1 MTKGVFIVGIGNFK
15 EKVTARCP
23 KNKTFILIMAAIIA
37 VIVIILIMNFAK
49 GDETL
54 EFRVLSDS
62 EVPQDI
68 TSQVIPQYRDL
79 ERALACIVD
88 DKVYVLVTRGEKPTS
103 GYEICIESMTIEEDD
118 GRCNL
123 VVFAGFKDPEPGGAL
138 TQVLTYPLQV
148 AETELEKLPDSIE
161 LRVKY

>member
-1 MTKGVFIVGIGNFK
+1 VGIGNIK
-15 EKVTARCP
+15 EKMTAKCP
-23 KNKTFILIMAAIIA
+23 KNKTFMAILIIVLV
-37 VIVIILIMNFAK
+37 VIGIILILNFAK
-49 GDETL
+49 

-103 GYEICIESMTIEEDD
+103 GYEIAIESMTLEEED
-118 GRCNL
+118 GRNNL

-148 AETELEKLPDSIE
+148 AETPLEKLPDSIE

>member
-1 MTKGVFIVGIGNFK
+1 MGIGNIK
-15 EKVTARCP
+15 EKMTAKCP
-23 KNKTFILIMAAIIA
+23 KNKTFLIVMIIVLV
-37 VIVIILIMNFAK
+37 VIGIILIMNFAK

-68 TSQVIPQYRDL
+68 TNQVIPQYRDL

-103 GYEICIESMTIEEDD
+103 GYEIAVESMTLEEED

-123 VVFAGFKDPEPGGAL
+123 VVCAQFKDPEPGGTL

-148 AETELEKLPDSIE
+148 AETQLEKLPDSIE